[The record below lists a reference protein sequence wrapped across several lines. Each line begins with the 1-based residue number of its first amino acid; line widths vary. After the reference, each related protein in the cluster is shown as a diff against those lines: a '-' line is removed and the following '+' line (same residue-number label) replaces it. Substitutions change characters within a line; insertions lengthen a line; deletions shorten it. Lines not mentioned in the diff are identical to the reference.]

1 MISAEQIRKKLRIS
15 HAHMDEDIAD
25 NIAAARLDMG
35 RVGISREADDALTDK
50 AVELYC
56 KAQFDYLG
64 KGEQFQLSYESLRD
78 AMSMTEEY
86 RCGGDPDAG

>member
-1 MISAEQIRKKLRIS
+1 MITAEQVRKKMRIS
-15 HAHMDEDIAD
+15 HAHMDDDITD

-35 RVGISREADDALTDK
+35 RVGIDPDRDDALTDK

-64 KGEQFQLSYESLRD
+64 KGEQFQQHYERLRD
-78 AMSMTEEY
+78 AMSMAGEY
-86 RCGGDPDAG
+86 KCAGK